1 MQFGKLRDFR
11 DQKIPENA
19 HLFND
24 RNAAKVENLLESV
37 DSIES
42 QPTRVGHDS
51 YLNLGF
57 WFEI

>member
-51 YLNLGF
+51 YLNLG
-57 WFEI
+57 I